1 MAEEQQPENGEQP
14 ENEQPDIEN
23 APAETPQAE
32 QPEIDPA
39 APGGEA
45 IPASPGSPVAG
56 APSAAGSDSAEE
68 QAKSGAEAGGEAP
81 ESDLSPKARRKRE
94 RSIHTGEVRPQRS
107 PEERNRDRLERRAAK
122 ATARRRAR
130 SRARERR
137 GEPGTGTVP
146 GERAP
151 GSRKVRQGV
160 VVSAKPEK
168 TITVR
173 IEIARRHPVYEKVVR
188 RTNTVHAHDERNEAQ
203 EGDVVRVVE
212 SRPLSRTKR
221 WRLVEIL
228 ERAR

>member
-1 MAEEQQPENGEQP
+1 MVEEQQQPEND
-14 ENEQPDIEN
+14 EQPDAGEV
-23 APAETPQAE
+23 AVDEPAVESPQSAEGETAAVEGPQ
-32 QPEIDPA
+32 
-39 APGGEA
+39 
-45 IPASPGSPVAG
+45 
-56 APSAAGSDSAEE
+56 SAEE
-68 QAKSGAEAGGEAP
+68 ETAVAEEPATVEAAP
-81 ESDLSPKARRKRE
+81 EAEPEEQLTPRQRRKRD
-94 RSIHTGEVRPQRS
+94 RSLHTREARPPRS

-137 GEPGTGTVP
+137 GSPGSGTSP
-146 GERAP
+146 QERMP

>member
-1 MAEEQQPENGEQP
+1 MVEEERQPENGEQAGA
-14 ENEQPDIEN
+14 EEAAVDE
-23 APAETPQAE
+23 PAVEGPRSAEEETAAAE
-32 QPEIDPA
+32 VPA
-39 APGGEA
+39 TA
-45 IPASPGSPVAG
+45 AG
-56 APSAAGSDSAEE
+56 APEAEPEE
-68 QAKSGAEAGGEAP
+68 Q
-81 ESDLSPKARRKRE
+81 LTPKQRRKRD
-94 RSIHTGEVRPQRS
+94 RSLHAGEARPQRS
-107 PEERNRDRLERRAAK
+107 AEERNRDRLERRAAK

-137 GEPGTGTVP
+137 GEPGTGTSP
-146 GERAP
+146 RERVP

-173 IEIARRHPVYEKVVR
+173 IEIVRRHRVYEKVVR

>member
-1 MAEEQQPENGEQP
+1 MVEEQQPENGEQP
-14 ENEQPDIEN
+14 EVEEADIED
-23 APAETPQAE
+23 APAEAPQAE
-32 QPEIDPA
+32 QPEVDPA

-45 IPASPGSPVAG
+45 EE
-56 APSAAGSDSAEE
+56 AAGSDSAEE
-68 QAKSGAEAGGEAP
+68 QVKSGAEAGGEAP
-81 ESDLSPKARRKRE
+81 ESDLSPKARHKRE
-94 RSIHTGEVRPQRS
+94 RSLHTGETRPQRS

-137 GEPGTGTVP
+137 GEPGTGTAP
-146 GERAP
+146 RDRAP

>member
-1 MAEEQQPENGEQP
+1 MVEEQQQPENGEQP
-14 ENEQPDIEN
+14 GAEEPPADES
-23 APAETPQAE
+23 AVESPPSAEEEPAAETPQPAKEETAAAE
-32 QPEIDPA
+32 KPATAEA
-39 APGGEA
+39 APEA
-45 IPASPGSPVAG
+45 EP
-56 APSAAGSDSAEE
+56 EE
-68 QAKSGAEAGGEAP
+68 Q
-81 ESDLSPKARRKRE
+81 LTPKQRRKRG
-94 RSIHTGEVRPQRS
+94 RSLHTGEARSPRS

-130 SRARERR
+130 AREHR
-137 GEPGTGTVP
+137 GEPGTGTSP
-146 GERAP
+146 RARVP